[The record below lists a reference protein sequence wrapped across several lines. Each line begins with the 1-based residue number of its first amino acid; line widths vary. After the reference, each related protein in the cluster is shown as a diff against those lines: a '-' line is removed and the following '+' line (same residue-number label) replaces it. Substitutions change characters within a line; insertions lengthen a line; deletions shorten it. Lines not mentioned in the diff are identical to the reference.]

1 MRMKNLAKLRYF
13 IPVSVL
19 LLFIFIPSV
28 FAVGKPDTVGRPET
42 VTGRPSNVGNSA
54 TGVQEER
61 RQQVI
66 NRLTEAKLKACQA
79 RENAIKKRMEQLT
92 KLVTTMQEKF
102 GAIAGRV
109 EEYYTSK
116 VVPSGKTVANYDS
129 LVADIQTKK
138 GAVQT
143 ALTTA
148 QGNAGSFACDGNDPK
163 GQLIQFKDDMRA
175 VKSALK
181 DYRTSIKNL
190 IVAVRS
196 VTGTTERN
204 NPTSP
209 KPTETGGEND

>member
-1 MRMKNLAKLRYF
+1 MKIKTLVKIRNLILF
-13 IPVSVL
+13 SLFLLSIVFTPSVL
-19 LLFIFIPSV
+19 
-28 FAVGKPDTVGRPET
+28 AVGKPDTVGKPEG
-42 VTGRPSNVGNSA
+42 VGRNTA
-54 TGVQEER
+54 QT
-61 RQQVI
+61 
-66 NRLTEAKLKACQA
+66 RLTEAKLRVCQA
-79 RENAIKKRMEQLT
+79 KEKAIKKRTQQLI
-92 KLVTTMQEKF
+92 KLATTMQEKF
-102 GAIAGRV
+102 DAIAGRV

-148 QGNAGSFACDGNDPK
+148 QSNAGSFACDGNDPK
-163 GQLIQFKDDMRA
+163 GQLLQFREDMRA

-196 VTGTTERN
+196 
-204 NPTSP
+204 SP
-209 KPTETGGEND
+209 KPAKTGGENE